1 MLFFSI
7 FNTSNH
13 KNIPTIKKLN
23 AKIFSTQL
31 QWAVITIAK
40 LYFFFLNSHRLS
52 LFSFL
57 SSLSSLSSLFS
68 LPCLCLFLMVRRWLW
83 SSGVIWFCWSGFYGL
98 ISWVWVICFDFSRVI
113 WFCNLVGSWVSDRRG
128 HRRSG
133 EISMGHW
140 LGVWRGSLS
149 WLAWVF
155 DRCGGCWN
163 CGGWWLVANSG

>member
-40 LYFFFLNSHRLS
+40 LYFFFLNSHWLS

-83 SSGVIWFCWSGFYGL
+83 SGGVIWFCWSGFYGL
-98 ISWVWVICFDFSRVI
+98 ISWVWIMSFDFSRVI
-113 WFCNLVGSWVSDRRG
+113 WFCNLVGSWISDRRG

-133 EISMGHW
+133 EISKA
-140 LGVWRGSLS
+140 RS
-149 WLAWVF
+149 LAWIIELI
-155 DRCGGCWN
+155 GMGLWSLWWLLEL
-163 CGGWWLVANSG
+163 WWLVAGG

>member
-40 LYFFFLNSHRLS
+40 LHFFFKIRTGS
-52 LFSFL
+52 LFSPFSLLFPLSLL
-57 SSLSSLSSLFS
+57 SSLSHAFVCS
-68 LPCLCLFLMVRRWLW
+68 WW
-83 SSGVIWFCWSGFYGL
+83 SADDCGPAGW
-98 ISWVWVICFDFSRVI
+98 FDFVGLRFMV
-113 WFCNLVGSWVSDRRG
+113 WFHGFGLCVLILVGWFDFVTRWVHGSLIG
-128 HRRSG
+128 VGIGVQGRSAR
-133 EISMGHW
+133 